1 MEIKINISGN
11 QEIVWPT
18 ICTICGLPTRE
29 QKGKAS
35 LYVVDSK
42 HKIMPWIGW
51 TEKTLSIKYPAC
63 SSHSIKIFILSF
75 FTNRRIY
82 NYVINI
88 CMSIMLF
95 ISFSYLISVIMDAT
109 NNKSVNDLLDA
120 LIFFIIS
127 VSWFAMLIY
136 AKLFLPVKLKKVD
149 DDAMI
154 IEIKNE
160 AYAKEFVALN
170 IAKTTI
176 LNDKN

>member
-1 MEIKINISGN
+1 MEIKMNIHGN
-11 QEIVWPT
+11 QEIVWPST
-18 ICTICGLPTRE
+18 CAICGLPTIERS
-29 QKGKAS
+29 GRAS

-63 SSHSIKIFILSF
+63 SSHGIKIFILSF

-88 CMSIMLF
+88 CMSIMLL

-109 NNKSVNDLLDA
+109 NNKSVNDPSDA

-136 AKLFLPVKLKKVD
+136 AKIFLPVKLKKVD

-154 IEIKNE
+154 IKIKNE

-170 IAKTTI
+170 IATI